1 MKYRQSNHK
10 EIIIS
15 QIIAGV
21 ILVYL
26 LSFLKPSLERFIR
39 TEPINF
45 KDFYLFCI
53 YKVLFFFHL
62 IFQLFLIIKLIYPY
76 ESKYNILNFKRKFH
90 PFYSDKNGKFNF
102 TLLLFFVSIT
112 IFLIKEYFEEDEHF
126 YDVFSFL
133 LPFFVFLLIMMR
145 RAELNSFPVEFL
157 KSNRVR
163 IIVKY
168 EDYINHKIADDEPHL
183 TINQYFDV
191 NLKSLPRNSSEKDLI
206 EIKNLNTPINPALVY
221 KIEDGELAQLIR
233 DSYVLNAKLI
243 EIKEEGSLEIELWFG
258 SFESKLIDDFADNV
272 VKWYK
277 KNT

>member
-1 MKYRQSNHK
+1 MKYRESNHK

-45 KDFYLFCI
+45 KDFYWFCI
-53 YKVLFFFHL
+53 LKVLFFFHL

-102 TLLLFFVSIT
+102 TLLLVFVSIT
-112 IFLIKEYFEEDEHF
+112 ICSIKEYFEEDEHF
-126 YDVFSFL
+126 YDVFSFI

-191 NLKSLPRNSSEKDLI
+191 NLKSLPRNSSERDLI

-221 KIEDGELAQLIR
+221 KIEDGELAQVIR
-233 DSYVLNAKLI
+233 DSYVLKAKLI
-243 EIKEEGSLEIELWFG
+243 EIKEDGNLEIEL
-258 SFESKLIDDFADNV
+258 SLKEKRIENV
-272 VKWYK
+272 
-277 KNT
+277 